1 MNGYGYSSQ
10 GVSAEQWNNGNNS
23 SAMSKMEHTFWVT
36 KQSVFRK
43 LGKKEDEC
51 IVASDAELDA
61 KLELFRSV
69 QDTCLELQRILDKYQ
84 ERLCNLSQEESAM
97 GRFLKEC
104 SKRDQT
110 NAGKAMISVGRALSY
125 SGQQRLALR
134 VPLQRLHQEVET
146 FRQRAIEDTL
156 LNVSAMERQRT
167 EYRAALSWMKNI
179 SQELDPDTHK
189 QLEKFKKVQ
198 GQVRQSKANF
208 DRQKLD
214 CLQKVDLLAAAR
226 CNMFSHAL
234 TLYQQALIQHAR
246 RAQRAFA
253 AVAKDVKGYQHYEF
267 SVVPELTEESSRL
280 AKQTRDADEKNVEEK
295 EKDGL
300 LFFDTDYH
308 DAVEGDNACTGK
320 QKSDSLQNLLSSSVE
335 QNMSSLISIDQTDAG
350 SKLKDAGMTDVDLL
364 ASECL
369 QELDDI
375 LGFSAPDGSASV
387 SEDWDAL
394 FRRSEI
400 SSSENNFPSQNSSI
414 SGLTEKATPS
424 SLSAEN
430 VFPSQLLDNFAS
442 SLKLQTSL
450 TETSTS
456 QAGSALAKHSH
467 SSNTTNPSASSE
479 LTFMSSLMAN
489 LRPQNSQATS
499 QAPGPPGTP
508 QSPQSAGNGMPSKST
523 NKKDMSA
530 WYDLFA
536 DLDPLAN
543 PDAIDSK
550 MLEEER
556 NC

>member
-1 MNGYGYSSQ
+1 MNGYGFSSQ
-10 GVSAEQWNNGNNS
+10 GVTADQWNNKTNS
-23 SAMSKMEHTFWVT
+23 AVSKMEHTFWVT

-43 LGKKEDEC
+43 FGKKEDEC

-69 QDTCLELQRILDKYQ
+69 QDTCSELQRILDKYQ
-84 ERLCNLSQEESAM
+84 ERLCNLAQEESAM

-134 VPLQRLHQEVET
+134 VPLQRLYHEVET

-189 QLEKFKKVQ
+189 QLEKFRKVQ
-198 GQVRQSKANF
+198 GQVRQSKDNF
-208 DRQKLD
+208 DRLKLD

-246 RAQRAFA
+246 RAQRAFGT
-253 AVAKDVKGYQHYEF
+253 VANDIKGYQHYEF
-267 SVVPELTEESSRL
+267 CVVPELTEESSRL
-280 AKQTRDADEKNVEEK
+280 AKQSKENDKSREEEREDEK
-295 EKDGL
+295 DRL
-300 LFFDTDYH
+300 LFFDSEYH
-308 DAVEGDNACTGK
+308 DDKTESGQSSSQK
-320 QKSDSLQNLLSSSVE
+320 QKSDSMQNLLNTGGE
-335 QNMSSLISIDQTDAG
+335 QGILPLIPLDLDDSISATELSGISTTDF
-350 SKLKDAGMTDVDLL
+350 L
-364 ASECL
+364 ASDCL
-369 QELDDI
+369 NQLQNI
-375 LGFSAPDGSASV
+375 LGNPLTDELPASV
-387 SEDWDAL
+387 SEEWDT
-394 FRRSEI
+394 FFQKNDSSVSGGGF
-400 SSSENNFPSQNSSI
+400 SSSEMPAS
-414 SGLTEKATPS
+414 ATNRDGF
-424 SLSAEN
+424 L
-430 VFPSQLLDNFAS
+430 PSQLLDNFAS
-442 SLKLQTSL
+442 SLKLELSNNP
-450 TETSTS
+450 
-456 QAGSALAKHSH
+456 GG
-467 SSNTTNPSASSE
+467 SNTITKDQAPTPSSAAATSE
-479 LTFMSSLMAN
+479 LSLMSGLLAN
-489 LRPQNSQATS
+489 LRPPA
-499 QAPGPPGTP
+499 APPGQSTSLVSP
-508 QSPQSAGNGMPSKST
+508 TGSNQSPKTTNQTQCKTGST

-543 PDAIDSK
+543 PDALDCK
-550 MLEEER
+550 TLEEER

>member
-1 MNGYGYSSQ
+1 MNGYGYSGQ
-10 GVSAEQWNNGNNS
+10 GVTADQWNNKSN

-43 LGKKEDEC
+43 FGKKEDEC

-69 QDTCLELQRILDKYQ
+69 QDTCSELQRILDKYQ
-84 ERLCNLSQEESAM
+84 ERLCNLAQEESAM

-134 VPLQRLHQEVET
+134 VPLQRLYHEVET

-189 QLEKFKKVQ
+189 QLEKFRKVQ
-198 GQVRQSKANF
+198 GQVRQSKDNF
-208 DRQKLD
+208 DRLKLD

-246 RAQRAFA
+246 RAHRAFGT
-253 AVAKDVKGYQHYEF
+253 VANDIKGYQHYEF

-280 AKQTRDADEKNVEEK
+280 ARQSKEKDKSQGEERQD

-300 LFFDTDYH
+300 LFFDTEYH
-308 DAVEGDNACTGK
+308 DDKTEGVQSSSQK
-320 QKSDSLQNLLSSSVE
+320 QKSDSMQNLLNSAGE
-335 QNMSSLISIDQTDAG
+335 QGVLPLIPLDSEESIMPSEPSGIST
-350 SKLKDAGMTDVDLL
+350 LDLL
-364 ASECL
+364 ASDCL
-369 QELDDI
+369 SQLDDV
-375 LGFSAPDGSASV
+375 LGNSFSDGVPASV
-387 SEDWDAL
+387 SEEWESL
-394 FRRSEI
+394 FTNNDSSASVGDGISSEI
-400 SSSENNFPSQNSSI
+400 SPAVENSDGF
-414 SGLTEKATPS
+414 L
-424 SLSAEN
+424 
-430 VFPSQLLDNFAS
+430 PSQLLDNFAS
-442 SLKLQTSL
+442 SLKLELS
-450 TETSTS
+450 
-456 QAGSALAKHSH
+456 
-467 SSNTTNPSASSE
+467 TNPCGSNVKAKDDSTTPSSAAASSE
-479 LTFMSSLMAN
+479 LSFMSSLMAN
-489 LRPQNSQATS
+489 LKP
-499 QAPGPPGTP
+499 QAPPPSQTTATLLPSPTGSN
-508 QSPQSAGNGMPSKST
+508 QSPKIKNEAQNKMSST
-523 NKKDMSA
+523 SKKDMSA

-543 PDAIDSK
+543 PDALDSK
-550 MLEEER
+550 TLEEER

>member
-1 MNGYGYSSQ
+1 MNGYGFSSQ
-10 GVSAEQWNNGNNS
+10 GVAAEPWGNRNNASAV
-23 SAMSKMEHTFWVT
+23 SKMEHTFWVT

-69 QDTCLELQRILDKYQ
+69 QDTCLELQRTLDKYQ
-84 ERLCNLSQEESAM
+84 ERLCNLAQEESAM

-110 NAGKAMISVGRALSY
+110 NAGKAMVSVGKALSY

-167 EYRAALSWMKNI
+167 EYRAALNWMKNI
-179 SQELDPDTHK
+179 SQELDPDTQK
-189 QLEKFKKVQ
+189 QLEKFRKVQ

-246 RAQRAFA
+246 RAHRAFA
-253 AVAKDVKGYQHYEF
+253 AVAKDVKGYQHFEF

-280 AKQTRDADEKNVEEK
+280 AQQTKDQDDNFKEEDQID
-295 EKDGL
+295 KDGL
-300 LFFDTDYH
+300 LLFDTEYH
-308 DAVEGDNACTGK
+308 DKDDSLESAHEK
-320 QKSDSLQNLLSSSVE
+320 QKSDSLQNLLSSGAEHGIGPLVTLDSSDSKEGAE
-335 QNMSSLISIDQTDAG
+335 QS
-350 SKLKDAGMTDVDLL
+350 GMYDVDLL
-364 ASECL
+364 ASEL
-369 QELDDI
+369 NEILSGSFPNANPVSTGISDDWDKLVQESFVQ
-375 LGFSAPDGSASV
+375 GVSSSSV
-387 SEDWDAL
+387 SSDLQSLLLPE
-394 FRRSEI
+394 
-400 SSSENNFPSQNSSI
+400 Q
-414 SGLTEKATPS
+414 
-424 SLSAEN
+424 SLSAAPGSEG
-430 VFPSQLLDNFAS
+430 FLPSQLLDTFAS
-442 SLKLQTSL
+442 TFKLQSPMDACAPEGTK
-450 TETSTS
+450 
-456 QAGSALAKHSH
+456 APGAKSV
-467 SSNTTNPSASSE
+467 ASSDKIISPQSD
-479 LTFMSSLMAN
+479 LGFMSSMMAN
-489 LRPQNSQATS
+489 FRSQA
-499 QAPGPPGTP
+499 APVQTNFGAK
-508 QSPQSAGNGMPSKST
+508 QSSPASNDNAQSKTGSS

-536 DLDPLAN
+536 DLDPLTN
-543 PDAIDSK
+543 PDALDSK
-550 MLEEER
+550 GQEEER

>member
-10 GVSAEQWNNGNNS
+10 GVAAEPWSSRNNA

-43 LGKKEDEC
+43 LGKKDDEC

-84 ERLCNLSQEESAM
+84 ERLCNLAQEESAM

-110 NAGKAMISVGRALSY
+110 NAGKAMVSVGRALSY

-189 QLEKFKKVQ
+189 QLEKFRKVQ

-208 DRQKLD
+208 DRLKLD

-234 TLYQQALIQHAR
+234 TLYQQNLIQHAR
-246 RAQRAFA
+246 RAHRAFGT
-253 AVAKDVKGYQHYEF
+253 VAKDIKGYQHYEF

-280 AKQTRDADEKNVEEK
+280 AKQTKEADNKTQEEEET

-300 LFFDTDYH
+300 LFFDTEYH
-308 DAVEGDNACTGK
+308 DKVEEAAGDK
-320 QKSDSLQNLLSSSVE
+320 PKSDSLQNLLNSAGEIGVP
-335 QNMSSLISIDQTDAG
+335 LIPLDLNDPVAANDLS
-350 SKLKDAGMTDVDLL
+350 GMADLL
-364 ASECL
+364 ASENL
-369 QELDDI
+369 QDLSDV
-375 LGFSAPDGSASV
+375 LSSSFP
-387 SEDWDAL
+387 DAL
-394 FRRSEI
+394 SGDMIASGEWDSLFKFNATGGNTGDSVQLEQQPFSTSNMSSFTNSE
-400 SSSENNFPSQNSSI
+400 
-414 SGLTEKATPS
+414 GLS
-424 SLSAEN
+424 
-430 VFPSQLLDNFAS
+430 PSQLLDNFVTTLKLESPLETPTPLGSAKNDKMAKEAS
-442 SLKLQTSL
+442 SVPLQSDL
-450 TETSTS
+450 S
-456 QAGSALAKHSH
+456 
-467 SSNTTNPSASSE
+467 
-479 LTFMSSLMAN
+479 FMSSLMNN
-489 LRPQNSQATS
+489 LRHQG
-499 QAPGPPGTP
+499 APNQTTAQSN
-508 QSPQSAGNGMPSKST
+508 QSPQTSNNQIQNKVSSAS
-523 NKKDMSA
+523 KKDMSA

-543 PDAIDSK
+543 PDAIESK
-550 MLEEER
+550 IQEEER